1 MMSFLNSEGMVISSH
16 KKPNAD
22 PIKNMYHLY
31 LLCFCHVIFTR
42 HLFIAV
48 LSSFCTYAVLAG
60 PLGDRF
66 CNPHVVIFLLSKH
79 HHHQYIADE
88 THK

>member
-1 MMSFLNSEGMVISSH
+1 MYFTELHINIRFSNVLISDA
-16 KKPNAD
+16 N
-22 PIKNMYHLY
+22 IIIIM
-31 LLCFCHVIFTR
+31 LCFCHVIFTG

-66 CNPHVVIFLLSKH
+66 CNPHVVIFG
-79 HHHQYIADE
+79 
-88 THK
+88 TPPGVP

>member
-1 MMSFLNSEGMVISSH
+1 MENLLV
-16 KKPNAD
+16 
-22 PIKNMYHLY
+22 
-31 LLCFCHVIFTR
+31 LLCFCHVIFSR
-42 HLFIAV
+42 HLFIAD

-79 HHHQYIADE
+79 HHHGEYQLINMVKK
-88 THK
+88 TGKFPVIV

>member
-1 MMSFLNSEGMVISSH
+1 LTATGAFDGVLNPSLLKV
-16 KKPNAD
+16 
-22 PIKNMYHLY
+22 
-31 LLCFCHVIFTR
+31 LCFCHIIFTR
-42 HLFIAV
+42 YLFIAV

-79 HHHQYIADE
+79 HHHQGGTGA
-88 THK
+88 T

>member
-1 MMSFLNSEGMVISSH
+1 
-16 KKPNAD
+16 
-22 PIKNMYHLY
+22 MYPF
-31 LLCFCHVIFTR
+31 FCHVIFTR
-42 HLFIAV
+42 HLFIAD

-79 HHHQYIADE
+79 HDHHHATKAIITDNRIRPVRKKVEINYLTFQNKIAC
-88 THK
+88 